1 MKYTIES
8 TETGCV
14 ETIEMKNGKTYTRTH
29 ERMPWGSQ
37 CKDKDFSEQME
48 QDGVCDEML
57 NNVYDTFDSFLA
69 SNFMDIA
76 RLEGEV

>member
-14 ETIEMKNGKTYTRTH
+14 ETIELKDGKTYTRKHTK
-29 ERMPWGSQ
+29 MIWGSE
-37 CKDKDFSEQME
+37 CKDGDFADMMA

-57 NNVYDTFDSFLA
+57 DKVYDTFDSFLA

-76 RLEGEV
+76 ELER